1 MEVEL
6 TRTQM
11 CAAGV
16 RDTGFCGLAVG
27 GCRNL
32 LTCLLSICVTWAKQ
46 NPLEVTSEIS
56 VE

>member
-1 MEVEL
+1 
-6 TRTQM
+6 M

-16 RDTGFCGLAVG
+16 RDAGFCGLAVG
-27 GCRNL
+27 GMSGNL
-32 LTCLLSICVTWAKQ
+32 LTRLLSICVTWAKQ